1 MTGMAA
7 SDATLFWFGLLPM
20 ILLLLVLVVVFFIFE
35 RTRRESYEQL
45 RREIE
50 TLKQTVS
57 ALCSSAVGVDKRVN
71 RLERHGRDLEE
82 RQESIEQSSHQGGEP
97 PYSDAIRMVH
107 AGAGPEQLVSEL
119 GISRDAADLIIM
131 IHGIKREDA

>member
-1 MTGMAA
+1 MTGGV
-7 SDATLFWFGLLPM
+7 ATLFWFALLPM
-20 ILLLLVLVVVFFIFE
+20 VLLLLVLVVVFFIYE
-35 RTRRESYEQL
+35 RSRRESFEKLQH
-45 RREIE
+45 EIE

-82 RQESIEQSSHQGGEP
+82 RQENIEHSSQQGGEP

-107 AGAGPEQLVSEL
+107 AGAGPEQLVEEL

-131 IHGIKREDA
+131 IHGMKREDA

>member
-1 MTGMAA
+1 MIG
-7 SDATLFWFGLLPM
+7 SEGVLFWFGLVPI
-20 ILLLLVLVVVFFIFE
+20 ILLLLVLVVIFLIFE
-35 RTRRESYEQL
+35 RNRSESYKRL
-45 RREIE
+45 GREIE

-71 RLERHGRDLEE
+71 RLERQGRELEE
-82 RQESIEQSSHQGGEP
+82 RQESIEQSGHQGEP

-107 AGAGPEQLVSEL
+107 DGAGPEQLVSEL

>member
-1 MTGMAA
+1 MQGSESA
-7 SDATLFWFGLLPM
+7 LFWFGLVPLV
-20 ILLLLVLVVVFFIFE
+20 LLSLVLLVVQFIVD
-35 RTRRESYEQL
+35 RQRREQL
-45 RREIE
+45 QQHQREIE

-82 RQESIEQSSHQGGEP
+82 RQESIEQSNQQGEP

-131 IHGIKREDA
+131 IHGMKQEDA